1 MRQRGKHRA
10 VCDGVATLPT
20 VHWDAS
26 ITRVQANGG
35 RHTFLP
41 RIRWSIPRGALS
53 GESMVITKLNRSLAK
68 QDPEG
73 TFENPFVIVDE
84 TMFTRGE
91 KIATLDRWR
100 QSILAELTAVGEV
113 KRARLLGEIQ
123 EARNRLHR

>member
-1 MRQRGKHRA
+1 
-10 VCDGVATLPT
+10 
-20 VHWDAS
+20 
-26 ITRVQANGG
+26 
-35 RHTFLP
+35 
-41 RIRWSIPRGALS
+41 
-53 GESMVITKLNRSLAK
+53 MVITKLNRSFAK